1 MNAVESTLRRVAKDL
16 TGLRQRW
23 ALVGGFA
30 VSARSEPRFTRDVD
44 IVVAVANDDAAESLV
59 RQLLTQQYHLLAS
72 VEQDAA
78 RRLAAVR
85 LGATAD
91 TAANVVVDLLFASCG
106 IEPEIAEAAEEIEIL
121 PDLVAPVATTAHL
134 IAMKLLARDDD
145 RRPQD
150 RSDLRALVDAAS
162 PQDIQDA
169 RKAIELI
176 TLRGLGKM
184 ACGPGSEFQNWA
196 QHLSGLPTG
205 ALGVVGGGDEHRR
218 LVERANEHLGQRPHR
233 LTSQLAGPDRLGDQL
248 FGHAWL
254 EVSGDPEVRQ
264 LILLDAPVAITFNT

>member
-59 RQLLTQQYHLLAS
+59 RQLLTQQ
-72 VEQDAA
+72 QDAA

-176 TLRGLGKM
+176 TLRG
-184 ACGPGSEFQNWA
+184 F
-196 QHLSGLPTG
+196 
-205 ALGVVGGGDEHRR
+205 HRDRDLAAEWTR
-218 LVERANEHLGQRPHR
+218 LA
-233 LTSQLAGPDRLGDQL
+233 AK
-248 FGHAWL
+248 W
-254 EVSGDPEVRQ
+254 
-264 LILLDAPVAITFNT
+264 